1 MGYQSRKRGYKSRR
15 ERMHQHKR
23 VIRMVTIFLFL
34 AILLWL
40 YKEREEWWWWIKTY
54 FY

>member
-15 ERMHQHKR
+15 ERFDYTVR
-23 VIRMVTIFLFL
+23 NTRIIFIFLSLGMAVWVFKNRL
-34 AILLWL
+34 DWWAWL
-40 YKEREEWWWWIKTY
+40 KTY